1 MIVYH
6 NIYGIVLLI
15 LILGFTIVSDTEA
28 HVDSTTIKTNDSFS
42 DSLANKKLSKLPIVA
57 FGLIGGFLGG
67 AIGGIIDPP
76 KKVPE
81 GEFGLTI
88 SKTGAAGCVVGM
100 IGGGYLGY
108 RLAKRD
114 LEHKKYKSTSLDSL
128 RSIKP

>member
-1 MIVYH
+1 MIIYN
-6 NIYGIVLLI
+6 NIFVIFVAI
-15 LILGFTIVSDTEA
+15 LILGFTIGCNAEVKK
-28 HVDSTTIKTNDSFS
+28 DSTIIKTNDSFP

-67 AIGGIIDPP
+67 AIGGLIDPP

-88 SKTGAAGCVVGM
+88 SKTGATGCVVGM
-100 IGGGYLGY
+100 LGGGYIGY

-114 LEHKKYKSTSLDSL
+114 LERMKHKSTSLDSL